1 MLLIEHA
8 IVTWLHL
15 LAASIW
21 VGGTLFIAIV
31 LTPVLKQ
38 EMHDSVRLN
47 IITKVGKRFNRVA
60 IPAVTVLLSTGVYK
74 ALLVPS
80 TLLYLTPYGTILA
93 VKIAVVISMLIVWF
107 IHARISNRIN
117 SNNNSSN
124 SIEYGTTLRVR
135 AKAIMLGKILAIQ
148 AVTVLFLAAL
158 LDSF

>member
-8 IVTWLHL
+8 ILTWLHL

-31 LTPVLKQ
+31 LNPVLKQ
-38 EMHDSVRLN
+38 EMQDSARLN
-47 IITKVGKRFNRVA
+47 IITKVGKRFNKVA
-60 IPAVTVLLSTGVYK
+60 VPVIAVLLSTGIYK
-74 ALLVPS
+74 ALLLPS
-80 TLLYLTPYGTILA
+80 TLYLTTYGIILA

-107 IHARISNRIN
+107 IHARISNSMIN
-117 SNNNSSN
+117 SSSD
-124 SIEYGTTLRVR
+124 SMEHGTTLRVR
-135 AKAIMLGKILAIQ
+135 ARAIMLGKILAIQ